1 MLHKLL
7 VGLAL
12 TAAFGSA
19 YAATDYPSGYTKCAQ
34 IGSTCTMS
42 GTHTV
47 ALGKS
52 GSFVYATL
60 TGNFTCNASLF
71 PTSNYGSSAWCSVGP
86 VATSSSSSSKASS
99 SSSSKAS
106 SSVASSSSSSKA
118 SSSVASSVAS
128 SSTPSSSSSS
138 KSSSSSSR
146 VVSSSSSS
154 ATSTGTISAA
164 CRDLVNNPNV
174 NWRESALQT
183 DQEIV
188 KCLSDTLGRAV
199 GYGEKATGG
208 YNPAGGSKLTVI
220 NKASSVEQQ
229 ILTAISDDNYNW
241 IVFDKRDFATK
252 TEVGMYRNFCSDQA
266 VLSKLGA
273 TTAQCIDYKAWCSA
287 KGKGTGLA
295 CEDAFFNATSTL
307 NDANLPIRNPMVGSN
322 KTIDGRGANAQFIFS
337 GFKIGSDLTGTPVDT
352 KNNVIFAY
360 NDFRGMGHIEDH
372 NLDPDMIRSTGA
384 SRDIWIH
391 KNTFDTTGDSAF
403 DVKVGAQ
410 YITMSFNRVI
420 DVIRTALHGSSD
432 SHTIDTQIRTTMHHN
447 LFTTRDAQ
455 YDSYGNTARRV
466 PLIRHGQSHM
476 WDNAFFNYR
485 KDVLSVRV
493 GASLL
498 WEDNMFAVNQ
508 THQEKSDVNNAL
520 TELAGNLTSDVSGG
534 TYRGDRVF
542 LWFSD
547 GTCLLNAATKTQ
559 LANASG
565 SVADM
570 SQYYSTASRSTIL
583 AQRRPA
589 GQQLVDYISAT
600 AGKNGQLPFNS
611 PLALTQ
617 EQVLASG
624 RVSCQ

>member
-1 MLHKLL
+1 MYRNALIIAA
-7 VGLAL
+7 LAL
-12 TAAFGSA
+12 GSTSAFAAA
-19 YAATDYPSGYTKCAQ
+19 DAPSGWTKCAQ
-34 IGSTCTMS
+34 VGATCTMS
-42 GTHTV
+42 GTHATT
-47 ALGKS
+47 LGKS
-52 GSFVYATL
+52 GVFAPNVTRTGSFACTL
-60 TGNFTCNASLF
+60 ANFPGAPSNAS
-71 PTSNYGSSAWCSVGP
+71 WCSYNP
-86 VATSSSSSSKASS
+86 AAASS
-99 SSSSKAS
+99 SSSSSVVASSSSSKSSVAS
-106 SSVASSSSSSKA
+106 SSVASSSSSK
-118 SSSVASSVAS
+118 SSVAS
-128 SSTPSSSSSS
+128 SSVPASSSSSS
-138 KSSSSSSR
+138 SSS
-146 VVSSSSSS
+146 VVASSSSS
-154 ATSTGTISAA
+154 ATSSTGAISAA
-164 CRDLVNNPNV
+164 CRDLVSNANV

-188 KCLSDTLGRAV
+188 KCLSDTLGRPV

-208 YNPAGGSKLTVI
+208 YNPAGGSKLTII

-229 ILTAISDDNYNW
+229 ILNAISNDNFTW
-241 IVFDKRDFATK
+241 IVFDKRDFAAK
-252 TEVGMYRNFCSDQA
+252 TEVGMYRNFCSDAA

-410 YITMSFNRVI
+410 FITMSFNKVV
-420 DVIRTALHGSSD
+420 DVIRATLHGSSD

-455 YDSYGNTARRV
+455 YDSYGNTARRA

-476 WDNAFFNYR
+476 WDNAFFNYP
-485 KDVLSVRV
+485 KDVLSIRV
-493 GASLL
+493 GAALL

-508 THQEKSDVNNAL
+508 THQEKSDVTASL
-520 TELAGNLTSDVSGG
+520 TELAGNLTKDVSGG

-547 GTCLLNAATKTQ
+547 ATCALNAATKTQ
-559 LANASG
+559 LAAASG
-565 SVADM
+565 SVTDM
-570 SQYYSTASRSTIL
+570 SQNYTTASRSTIL

-589 GQQLVDYISAT
+589 GQSLVDYISAT
-600 AGKNGQLPFNS
+600 AGKTGQQPFNS

-617 EQVLASG
+617 EQVVAQG

>member
-1 MLHKLL
+1 MLQKLL
-7 VGLAL
+7 VGLAFA
-12 TAAFGSA
+12 AAFSSG

-34 IGSTCTMS
+34 IGGTCTMS

-71 PTSNYGSSAWCSVGP
+71 PASNYGSSAWCSIGP
-86 VATSSSSSSKASS
+86 VVASS

-106 SSVASSSSSSKA
+106 SSVASSSSSKA
-118 SSSVASSVAS
+118 SSSVASSAPGS
-128 SSTPSSSSSS
+128 SSSSKPSSSSSS
-138 KSSSSSSR
+138 SVVASSSSSTAS
-146 VVSSSSSS
+146 
-154 ATSTGTISAA
+154 STGTISAA
-164 CRDLVNNPNV
+164 CRDLVTNPSV

-199 GYGEKATGG
+199 GYGENATGG

-229 ILTAISDDNYNW
+229 ILNAISNDDYTW
-241 IVFDKRDFATK
+241 IVFDKRDFATT
-252 TEVGMYRNFCSDQA
+252 TEVGMYRNFCTDSA

-273 TTAQCIDYKAWCSA
+273 TTAQCIDYKSWCAA
-287 KGKGTGLA
+287 KGKGTGTA
-295 CEDAFFNATSTL
+295 CEDAFFNSTSTL
-307 NDANLPIRNPMVGSN
+307 NDASLPIRNPMVGSN

-337 GFKIGSDLTGTPVDT
+337 GFKIGSDLTGQPVDT
-352 KNNVIFAY
+352 KNNVIFAF

-384 SRDIWIH
+384 GRDIWIH

-403 DVKVGAQ
+403 DVKTGAHN
-410 YITMSFNRVI
+410 ITMSFNKVI
-420 DVIRTALHGSSD
+420 DVIRTALHGASD
-432 SHTIDTQIRTTMHHN
+432 SYTIDKQIRTTMHHN

-466 PLIRHGQSHM
+466 PLLRFGQSHM

-485 KDVLSVRV
+485 KDVLSVRD
-493 GASLL
+493 GGSLL

-508 THQEKSDVNNAL
+508 THQEKADVNSAL
-520 TELAGNLTSDVSGG
+520 TELAGQLTRDISGG

-547 GTCLLNAATKTQ
+547 GTCLLNTSTQTQ

-570 SQYYSTASRSTIL
+570 SQNYSTTSRSTIL

-589 GQQLVDYISAT
+589 GQALVDYISAT
-600 AGKNGQLPFNS
+600 AGRNGQLPFNS
-611 PLALTQ
+611 PLAPTQ
-617 EQVLASG
+617 AQVLASA